1 MIVRQLRRIMQAD
14 RAELACRLS
23 QAACKRVERLN
34 PHSRFRELSDAT
46 MIRDLAI
53 AGVEA
58 SGGVAAAKDAALAH
72 FRRRQSPRFFP
83 GSSLALHELVRAGIA
98 ADQQSAAVERA
109 HRVLK
114 GEFDLLGYGGLRFAD
129 PNGDVRWSFDPTNA
143 VEAPQA
149 FWAAI
154 DFLDPAVAGDIKTTW
169 ELNRF
174 QFAFDLG
181 KAWLITRDERY
192 AGEFFRLLRDWHA
205 KNLPGIG
212 INWCSSLELAFRS
225 ISWIWA
231 HHFFLRSESYT
242 PADAWEL
249 VRSLVLHARRIE
261 AYLSFYFSPNTHLL
275 GEALGLV
282 YTGIFLPEWP
292 EAERWKNL
300 GLRILIDESRK
311 QIRPD
316 GGYFEQSTYY
326 HRYALDFYQ
335 HLLILCGLNGIE
347 LPGELRGRV
356 EKMAEFAMYAMR
368 PDGTLPMI
376 GDADGGKAL
385 QLERCDVN
393 DVRPALSTAAILFGR
408 GDLAFAAG
416 TLSEETAWLLG
427 PDAAAR
433 FAGVKPVEPGTTSVH
448 FPDTGWFFLRSGWRK
463 DANYLYFDAGPQG
476 MGPSGHGHADML
488 GIEIACG
495 GRPVIVDPGT
505 YLYASSP
512 EWRDYF
518 RGTAAHNTATVDGED
533 QAVRVDT
540 FKWARLP
547 NPVLRAVHLG
557 DDLDFID
564 AEHDGYTRLENPV
577 VHRRRVLFARPD
589 YWLVIDS
596 FRMTGDAIHAF
607 EIAFHL
613 DSRNAVLDPDTLTVQ
628 TNDAGRPNCAIVP
641 AALAEMEAIA
651 KQTPGRPGKMAFAG
665 DLMAELLSPGER
677 PPCGWISHNYGAKSP
692 CTTVRYRGR
701 AESDTH
707 VAFVIYPVRAG
718 ATQAVS
724 AMQSR
729 ATAEQDHGFA
739 VEKLYVSV
747 GTGRAHDCFTLAHKA
762 DRLVHIPK
770 DGSVA
775 VSGESIICW
784 TRTDSAGNELFS
796 REVRLGN

>member
-1 MIVRQLRRIMQAD
+1 MQAD

-23 QAACKRVERLN
+23 QATCKRMERLN
-34 PHSRFRELSDAT
+34 PHSRFRELSDAA
-46 MIRDLAI
+46 MIRDLAV
-53 AGVEA
+53 AGVPP
-58 SGGVAAAKDAALAH
+58 GGNAAAAKEALLAH
-72 FRRRQSPRFFP
+72 FRERTSPRLFP
-83 GSSLALHELVRAGIA
+83 GPSLALPELVRAGIA
-98 ADQQSAAVERA
+98 EDLQTAAVTQA
-109 HRVLK
+109 DRVLA
-114 GEFDLLGYGGLRFAD
+114 GEFDLLGYAGLRFAD

-154 DFLDPAVAGDIKTTW
+154 DFLDPAVAGDIKTIW

-181 KAWLITRDERY
+181 KAWLITGDERY
-192 AGEFFRLLRDWHA
+192 AGEFFRLFRDWLA
-205 KNLPGIG
+205 KNPPGIG

-261 AYLSFYFSPNTHLL
+261 AYLSYYFAPNTHLL

-282 YTGIFLPEWP
+282 YTGIFLLEWP

-300 GLRILIDESRK
+300 GLRILVHESRK

-316 GGYFEQSTYY
+316 GGYFEQATYY
-326 HRYALDFYQ
+326 HRYTLDFYQ

-347 LPGELRGRV
+347 LPAELPARTER
-356 EKMAEFAMYAMR
+356 MAEFALYAMR

-393 DVRPALSTAAILFGR
+393 DVRPALSTAAILFNR
-408 GDLAFAAG
+408 GDFAFAAQ
-416 TLSEETAWLLG
+416 TLREETAWLLG
-427 PDAAAR
+427 ADAVER
-433 FAGVKPVEPGTTSVH
+433 FAAIKPVAPGKTSVH
-448 FPDTGWFFLRSGWRK
+448 FPDTGWFFLRSGWGN
-463 DANYLYFDAGPQG
+463 DANCLYFDAGPQG

-488 GIEIACG
+488 GIEVVCH
-495 GRPVIVDPGT
+495 GRPVIVDTGT

-512 EWRDYF
+512 AWRDYF
-518 RGTAAHNTATVDGED
+518 RGTAAHNTAFVDGED
-533 QAVRVDT
+533 QAIRVDT
-540 FKWARLP
+540 FKWTRLP
-547 NPVLRAVHLG
+547 NPVVHAAHIG

-564 AEHDGYTRLENPV
+564 AEHDGYGRLENPV
-577 VHRRRVLFARPD
+577 VHRRRVLFAKPE

-596 FRMTGDAIHAF
+596 FRMTGNASHAF

-613 DSRNAVLDPDTLTVQ
+613 DSLNAVLDPDTLAVQ
-628 TNDAGRPNCAIVP
+628 TNDTGQPNCVIVP
-641 AALAEMEAIA
+641 ASLAEVETIL
-651 KQTPGRPGKMAFAG
+651 KQRPGSPGRKAFAG
-665 DLMAELLSPGER
+665 DLVAELLSPGER

-692 CTTVRYRGR
+692 CTTVRYRGWE
-701 AESDTH
+701 ASDTH
-707 VAFVIYPVRAG
+707 VAFVIYPLRAG

-729 ATAEQDHGFA
+729 ATAQQDHGSA

-747 GTGRAHDCFTLAHKA
+747 STGRARDCFTLAHKA
-762 DRLVHIPK
+762 GRMVHIPK

-775 VSGESIICW
+775 VSGESTIGW
-784 TRTDSAGNELFS
+784 TRTDPAGNELFS
-796 REVRLGN
+796 REVRLVN